1 MTLPGVGGAQAY
13 VAALVPALTE
23 HYDVVVAAQGDGPLR
38 QAVEAGGAR
47 YVPLRWL
54 RRSVGWRDLPALVE
68 LVRLFRR
75 ERAAVAHLNSSKAGL
90 LGRVA
95 AWVARVP
102 VRVFT
107 VHGWAFAAHHGA
119 AAHAYRLAERAA
131 RPFGTLTICPVE
143 QVRRMGI
150 EAHTCD
156 AAHSVVIHNA
166 VDTAGAPRATL
177 EADVPTIVSV
187 GRLHEPK
194 DFVTLA
200 QALRVLPAGT
210 FRAEIVGD
218 GPDRPDV
225 EAALAA
231 GGVRQAVELAGERD
245 DVPERLAAADVFV
258 LSSRS
263 ECMPISVL
271 EAMAAGL
278 PVVASAVGGLPEM
291 VEDGHTGYLVAP
303 GDAAALGEALAR
315 LVADPDL
322 RRRMGAA
329 GRRRARERFDL
340 PAFAA
345 AHLDLYERGLAA
357 ARPVILAR

>member
-1 MTLPGVGGAQAY
+1 MTLSGVGGAQAY
-13 VAALVPALTE
+13 VAALAPALARR
-23 HYDVVVAAQGDGPLR
+23 YDVVVAAGGEGPLR
-38 QAVEAGGAR
+38 EAVEAAGAR
-47 YVPLRWL
+47 YVPLRWVG
-54 RRSVGWRDLPALVE
+54 RSVGWRDLPGLLE

-75 ERAAVAHLNSSKAGL
+75 ERAVAVHLNSSKIGL

-95 AWVARVP
+95 AWLARVP
-102 VRVFT
+102 VRLFT

-119 AAHAYRLAERAA
+119 AARAYRLAERAA
-131 RPFGTLTICPVE
+131 RPFATMLVCPVE

-150 EAHTCD
+150 EAGTCD
-156 AAHSVVIHNA
+156 PARSVVIPNA
-166 VDTAGAPRATL
+166 VDAAAAPRAAL
-177 EADVPTIVSV
+177 DADVPTIVSV

-200 QALRVLPAGT
+200 RALGGLPAGA

-225 EAALAA
+225 ERELAA
-231 GGVRQAVELAGERD
+231 GGAAGAVELAGERD
-245 DVPERLAAADVFV
+245 DVPARLAAADVFV

-278 PVVASAVGGLPEM
+278 PVVATAVGGLPEM
-291 VEDGHTGYLVAP
+291 VVDGETGFLVAA
-303 GDAAALGEALAR
+303 GDADALRAALAR
-315 LVADPDL
+315 LVADPAL

-329 GRRRARERFDL
+329 GRRRVEERFDL
-340 PAFAA
+340 PGFEA
-345 AHLDLYERGLAA
+345 AHLELYERELATA
-357 ARPVILAR
+357 

>member
-1 MTLPGVGGAQAY
+1 VGGAQAY
-13 VAALVPALTE
+13 VAALAPVLARR
-23 HYDVVVAAQGDGPLR
+23 YDVVVAAHGEGPLR
-38 QAVEAGGAR
+38 EAVEAAGAR
-47 YVPLRWL
+47 YVPLRWVG
-54 RRSVGWRDLPALVE
+54 RSVGWRDVPGLFE

-75 ERAAVAHLNSSKAGL
+75 EGAVAVHLNSSKVGL
-90 LGRVA
+90 LGRLA
-95 AWVARVP
+95 AWLARVP
-102 VRVFT
+102 VRLFT

-119 AAHAYRLAERAA
+119 AARAYRLAERAA
-131 RPFGTLTICPVE
+131 RPFATMTICPVE

-150 EAHTCD
+150 EAGTCD
-156 AAHSVVIHNA
+156 PRRSVVIPNA
-166 VDTAGAPRATL
+166 VDAAGAPRAGL
-177 EADVPTIVSV
+177 DAEVPTLVSV

-200 QALRVLPAGT
+200 RALRVPPAGS

-218 GPDRPDV
+218 GPDRAAV
-225 EAALAA
+225 EAELAA
-231 GGVRQAVELAGERD
+231 GGLGGAVEMAGERD

-291 VEDGHTGYLVAP
+291 VVDGETGYLVAP
-303 GDAAALGEALAR
+303 GDAEALGAALAR
-315 LVADPDL
+315 LVADPSL

-329 GRRRARERFDL
+329 GRRRVEERFDL
-340 PAFAA
+340 PGFAE
-345 AHLDLYERGLAA
+345 AHMDLYGRELAT
-357 ARPVILAR
+357 ARPVILPR